1 MNLVGLRKLGR
12 RSAWALVLAG
22 SVSSSRVVSA
32 ESLDPGT
39 QDARKVAKAAADR
52 DDGDRQRAALTMTVT
67 DGSGRKR
74 VRTLVSRR
82 MKFDRGTKLL
92 MLFEEPADMRN
103 TGFLL
108 LDYKDS
114 NKDDDQW
121 LYLPSLHKTTRISSS
136 DRSGSFLGSDI
147 SYADL
152 LRPNIDQYDYK
163 LLEPSATVDGEQ
175 CWHIEARAHTAK
187 VKYETGYVKTE
198 MWISKKKL
206 VPLQSKMWVREGK
219 KLKYAKYEDIRN
231 IAGIWTTHKVT
242 VRTVRNGQ
250 VESTTV
256 LQFGSVQY
264 NDPSVTDADF
274 TERRLEKG
282 I

>member
-1 MNLVGLRKLGR
+1 MKVRSLRNLVSMVGFASL
-12 RSAWALVLAG
+12 WLAAPAG
-22 SVSSSRVVSA
+22 A
-32 ESLDPGT
+32 ETLDPNT
-39 QDARKVAKAAADR
+39 QDARKIAKTAAER
-52 DDGDRQRAALTMTVT
+52 DDGDRQIASLSMTVI
-67 DGSGRKR
+67 DASGRKR
-74 VRTLVSRR
+74 LRGLVSRR
-82 MKFDRGTKLL
+82 MKFDKGTKLL

-114 NKDDDQW
+114 SKDDDQW

-147 SYADL
+147 SYSDL

-163 LLEPSATVDGEQ
+163 LLEPSVAIDGED
-175 CWHIEARAHTAK
+175 CWHLEARPRTDK
-187 VKYETGYVKTE
+187 VRDETGYLKTE

-206 VPLQSKMWVREGK
+206 VPVQSKMWVREGK

-231 IAGIWTTHKVT
+231 VSGIWTTHKVT
-242 VRTVRNGQ
+242 VRTVRGGQ

-256 LQFGSVQY
+256 LQLSSVRY
-264 NDPSVTDADF
+264 NDPAVTNADF

-282 I
+282 L

>member
-1 MNLVGLRKLGR
+1 MKSTH
-12 RSAWALVLAG
+12 RSRFAQIACFSLPLAALTVNSGAP
-22 SVSSSRVVSA
+22 A
-32 ESLDPGT
+32 ASLDPAT
-39 QDARKVAKAAADR
+39 EDARKIAKAAAER
-52 DDGDRQRAALTMTVT
+52 DDGDKQVGRLTMTVT

-74 VRTLVSRR
+74 VRGLASRR
-82 MKFDRGTKLL
+82 MKFEQGTKLL

-114 NKDDDQW
+114 SKDDDQW

-152 LRPNIDQYDYK
+152 LRPNVDQYDYK
-163 LLEPSATVDGEQ
+163 FLESTPIDGEE
-175 CWHIEARAHTAK
+175 CWHIEARPRTVKAK
-187 VKYETGYVKTE
+187 DETGYVKTE
-198 MWISKKKL
+198 QWISKKKL
-206 VPLQSKMWVREGK
+206 VPIQSKMWVREGK
-219 KLKYAKYEDIRN
+219 KLKYVKYDDIRN
-231 IAGIWTTHKVT
+231 VGGIWTTHKVT
-242 VRTVRNGQ
+242 VRTLRGGQ
-250 VESTTV
+250 LESTTV
-256 LQFGSVQY
+256 LQLSSVRY
-264 NDPSVTDADF
+264 DDPSVTNADF